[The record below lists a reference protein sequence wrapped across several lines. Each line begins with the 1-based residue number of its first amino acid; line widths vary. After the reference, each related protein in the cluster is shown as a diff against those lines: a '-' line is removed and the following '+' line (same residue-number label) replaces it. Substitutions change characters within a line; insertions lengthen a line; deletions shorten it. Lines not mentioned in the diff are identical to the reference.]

1 MIATPNGA
9 LVREFSPKKIL
20 NSGLGITAICPDRW
34 QRVLKRLSVTS
45 KLWGGDDSKPERD
58 LLTCYCYWLL
68 MLLPLRKPWFFVVP
82 LVFGSH
88 WFMDPIRFTQ
98 GGIWGEFLVKTSR
111 KNVNNLSGRR
121 SDAPDPSDFCEW
133 YRIWAED
140 NYQGLLFCV
149 CVCLRA
155 ACSYQSTSKHFL
167 IGSGAEVT
175 VYKLCLKNLK
185 NLKCSSAPA
194 TVGCNNLGVQ
204 NL

>member
-88 WFMDPIRFTQ
+88 WFMDPIRFTIQ
-98 GGIWGEFLVKTSR
+98 DQPNVAKYTSPMETMRCAVCVTSR
-111 KNVNNLSGRR
+111 CHP
-121 SDAPDPSDFCEW
+121 A
-133 YRIWAED
+133 
-140 NYQGLLFCV
+140 
-149 CVCLRA
+149 
-155 ACSYQSTSKHFL
+155 
-167 IGSGAEVT
+167 
-175 VYKLCLKNLK
+175 
-185 NLKCSSAPA
+185 A
-194 TVGCNNLGVQ
+194 TVRGHDGIKAIDPTLWRVGHVWILNKQLGICIFGSRIIPFRSI
-204 NL
+204 